1 MFFCKLRYNKANMVK
16 VVQLVEKSP
25 VIKERD
31 IFEHIRQAE
40 SLERTSVKD
49 MMEHAQMAYQLSQKG
64 GYQRLMLHSL
74 YLVGKAHMRSGNMEE
89 ANQALFESFKQVKNT
104 GFVSGSRN
112 PQHIGNLTCVHAL
125 L

>member
-49 MMEHAQMAYQLSQKG
+49 MMEHADRKS
-64 GYQRLMLHSL
+64 
-74 YLVGKAHMRSGNMEE
+74 V
-89 ANQALFESFKQVKNT
+89 V
-104 GFVSGSRN
+104 
-112 PQHIGNLTCVHAL
+112 
-125 L
+125 